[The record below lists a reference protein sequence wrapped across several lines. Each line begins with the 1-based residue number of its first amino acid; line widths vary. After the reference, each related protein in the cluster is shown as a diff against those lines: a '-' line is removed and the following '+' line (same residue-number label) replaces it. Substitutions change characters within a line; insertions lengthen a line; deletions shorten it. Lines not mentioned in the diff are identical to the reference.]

1 MSPSSIPAEERQV
14 NLLLALRNTVPG
26 LTAAEV
32 IATVAGYDPRGG
44 PAARRM
50 FERDKGVLRD
60 LGISIRTSG
69 AEDACRYSI
78 TEEDYALPEIALTAT
93 QAAAVDLAASAWHS
107 GELTASARRALTKI
121 RAVSQGAARAALPD
135 LTLDL
140 AGQEIPAGLA
150 AAVDERRR
158 VCFDY
163 TSASSGRTRSRTVE
177 PHALRMSEGAWY
189 LDAHEPATGQ
199 RRTFR
204 LARIR
209 GGVTLLTDAGAF
221 EVPQE
226 DHEDEDRVA
235 LLGVAPGRALQL
247 RARALPESASASPGQ
262 EDTAPLPAV
271 PPGWEVIAV
280 SYADRLAFAGSLAA
294 LGQGVVVLAPAG
306 LRRDVLAH
314 LHGAARLAPTTTS
327 QEP

>member
-1 MSPSSIPAEERQV
+1 M
-14 NLLLALRNTVPG
+14 
-26 LTAAEV
+26 
-32 IATVAGYDPRGG
+32 
-44 PAARRM
+44 
-50 FERDKGVLRD
+50 
-60 LGISIRTSG
+60 
-69 AEDACRYSI
+69 
-78 TEEDYALPEIALTAT
+78 
-93 QAAAVDLAASAWHS
+93 DLAASAWRS
-107 GELTASARRALTKI
+107 GELTASARHALTKI

-140 AGQEIPAGLA
+140 AGKEIPAGLT

-158 VCFDY
+158 VSFDY

-209 GGVTLLTDAGAF
+209 GGVTVLTDAGAF

-226 DHEDEDRVA
+226 DHEVEDRVA
-235 LLGVAPGRALQL
+235 LLAVAPGRALQL
-247 RARALPESASASPGQ
+247 RARALPESDAARLDQESA
-262 EDTAPLPAV
+262 APAATVPRGWEAIAV
-271 PPGWEVIAV
+271 PY
-280 SYADRLAFAGSLAA
+280 SDRFAFAGSLAA

-314 LHGAARLAPTTTS
+314 LHGAACLAPTTAP